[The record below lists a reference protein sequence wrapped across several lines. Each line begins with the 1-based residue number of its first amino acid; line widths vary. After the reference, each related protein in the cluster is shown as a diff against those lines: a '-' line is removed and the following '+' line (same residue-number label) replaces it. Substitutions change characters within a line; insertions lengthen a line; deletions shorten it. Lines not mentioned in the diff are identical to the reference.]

1 MRRQKDALKEEVLK
15 GLEERMRRKE
25 RTRKWKKIAKK
36 YAKPQPVDERIITVE
51 DDLYVIEE
59 KEAKKATK
67 VPKVLTQMR
76 KDIERMEQGI
86 ENKDWRLMREVTDQR
101 WRLYMRNLRKYR
113 RRMEKKTYQRET
125 REPVGVA

>member
-1 MRRQKDALKEEVLK
+1 MKEEVLK

-36 YAKPQPVDERIITVE
+36 YAKPQFVDERIITVE

-59 KEAKKATK
+59 KEAKKAPK

-101 WRLYMRNLRKYR
+101 WRMYMRNLRNCR

-125 REPVGVA
+125 REPVGFA